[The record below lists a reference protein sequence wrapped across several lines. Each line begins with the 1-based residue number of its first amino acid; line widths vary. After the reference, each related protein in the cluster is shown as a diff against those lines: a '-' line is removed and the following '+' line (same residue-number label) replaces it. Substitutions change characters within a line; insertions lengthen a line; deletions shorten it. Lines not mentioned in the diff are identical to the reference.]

1 MRNREVAD
9 LLFKIADGLDL
20 SGENFFKI
28 RAYRKAGNVIKDLPE
43 DIEKIYKDGNLTTIE
58 GVGSGIAKKI
68 EEYLTTGKMTKL
80 EEVTKDVPESLFN
93 LLNIR
98 DLGPRTIHLLH
109 KKLGVNDLQD
119 LRKVI
124 QDGSFSE
131 IEGLG
136 DKKAEKILENIKF
149 YEERTG
155 KDRRFTIGEV
165 MPMVEKILANLE
177 KSKSVKRFST
187 AGSLRRMKETVGDI
201 DILIETAQ
209 PEKAIKEFT
218 SFPEIKKVLEAGK
231 TKVSVMLKDIDIL
244 MDLRILPRESYGAAL
259 LYFTGSKDHNV
270 KLRGMA
276 IKKGLKINEYG
287 VFKKEKMV
295 AGKTEKEIYN
305 LLGMDFIPP
314 ELRENRGEIE
324 LALKGELPD
333 LINYNDIKGNLHTHT
348 KYSDGKNSIKE
359 LASFAKDFG
368 YSYIGITDHSSQAAY
383 ANGLKEDELKKQIDE
398 IDALN
403 ENLKDF
409 RILKG
414 TESDILPDG
423 SLDFKDELLE
433 KLDFVIGAIHSGF
446 KKNVTSRME
455 KALENPYLTIL
466 AHPTGRLISSRVGY
480 EVDLEKV
487 MEKAKEKKKIL
498 EINAYYDRLDLNEFN
513 AREANEKGIKLCI
526 STDAHNFDM
535 FKWMNL
541 GVGIARRAWIPSNS
555 VINTYVLA
563 DLLNTFKRN
572 G

>member
-28 RAYRKAGNVIKDLPE
+28 RAYRKVGNVIKDLPE
-43 DIEKIYKDGNLTTIE
+43 DIEKIYKNGNLTTIE
-58 GVGSGIAKKI
+58 GVGAGIAKKI

-80 EEVTKDVPESLFN
+80 EEISKDIPESLFN
-93 LLNIR
+93 LLHIR
-98 DLGPRTIHLLH
+98 DLGPRTIHDLH
-109 KKLGVNDLQD
+109 KKLGVNNLQD
-119 LRKVI
+119 LKKVI
-124 QDGSFSE
+124 QNGSFSE

-149 YEERTG
+149 YEEKTG

-177 KSKSVKRFST
+177 KTKSVKRFST

-201 DILIETAQ
+201 DILIETGS
-209 PEKAIKEFT
+209 PEKAINEFT
-218 SFPEIKKVLEAGK
+218 SFPEIKKVLESGK
-231 TKVSVMLKDIDIL
+231 TKVSVMLKDIDIR
-244 MDLRILPRESYGAAL
+244 MDLRILPDKSYGAAL

-270 KLRGMA
+270 KIRGLA

-295 AGKTEKEIYN
+295 AGKSEEEIYN

-314 ELRENRGEIE
+314 ELRENRGEVE
-324 LALKGELPD
+324 LALKGKLPELID
-333 LINYNDIKGNLHTHT
+333 YKDIKGNLHTHSR
-348 KYSDGKNSIKE
+348 YSDGNNSIKE

-368 YSYIGITDHSSQAAY
+368 YSYIGITDHSSSAAY
-383 ANGLKEDELKKQIDE
+383 ANGLKENELKKQIDE

-403 ENLKDF
+403 ENSDDF

-423 SLDFKDELLE
+423 SLDFREDILD

-446 KKNVTSRME
+446 TKNVTKRME

-480 EVDLEKV
+480 EVDLDRV
-487 MEKAKEKKKIL
+487 MDKAKEEKKIL
-498 EINAYYDRLDLNEFN
+498 EINAYYDRLDLNELN

-535 FKWMNL
+535 FKWMDL
-541 GVGIARRAWIPSNS
+541 GVGIARRAWIPRDS
-555 VINTYVLA
+555 VINTYELN
-563 DLLNTFKRN
+563 DLLKIFKRN

>member
-43 DIEKIYKDGNLTTIE
+43 DIEKIYKDGNLTEIE
-58 GVGSGIAKKI
+58 GVGAGIAKKI

-80 EEVTKDVPESLFN
+80 EEVLKNIPESLFN
-93 LLNIR
+93 LLQIR
-98 DLGPRTIHLLH
+98 DLGPRTIHSLH
-109 KKLGVNDLQD
+109 KELQVNNLQD
-119 LRKVI
+119 LKKVI
-124 QDGSFSE
+124 EKGSFSK

-136 DKKAEKILENIKF
+136 NKKAEKILENIKF

-155 KDRRFTIGEV
+155 KNRRFTLGKVTPIVKE
-165 MPMVEKILANLE
+165 ILKKLKNL
-177 KSKSVKRFST
+177 KSVKRVST

-201 DILIETAQ
+201 DILIESAHPQ
-209 PEKAIKEFT
+209 KVIDSFT
-218 SFPEIKKVLEAGK
+218 SFPEIKKILESGK
-231 TKVSVMLKDIDIL
+231 TKVSVMLKGIDIQ
-244 MDLRILPRESYGAAL
+244 MDLRILPNESYGAAL

-324 LALKGELPD
+324 LALKGKLPD
-333 LINYNDIKGNLHTHT
+333 LINYNDIKGNLHTHS
-348 KYSDGKNSIKE
+348 KYSDGEKSIKE

-368 YSYIGITDHSSQAAY
+368 YSYIGITDHSKSAVY
-383 ANGLKEDELKKQIDE
+383 ANGLTEETLKKQIDE

-403 ENLKDF
+403 ENSDDF

-414 TESDILPDG
+414 TESDILSDG
-423 SLDFKDELLE
+423 SLDFRDEILE

-446 KKNVTSRME
+446 KKNVTKRME

-466 AHPTGRLISSRVGY
+466 AHPTGRLISSRAGY
-480 EVDLEKV
+480 EVDLDRV
-487 MEKAKEKKKIL
+487 MSKAEEEKKIL
-498 EINAYYDRLDLNEFN
+498 EINAYYDRLDLNDFN
-513 AREANEKGIKLCI
+513 AKEANKRDIKLCI

-535 FKWMNL
+535 FKWMDL
-541 GVGIARRAWIPSNS
+541 GVGIARRAWINSDS
-555 VINTYVLA
+555 VINTYPLK
-563 DLLNTFKRN
+563 DLLKILKRN

>member
-43 DIEKIYKDGNLTTIE
+43 DIEKIYKDGNLTEIE
-58 GVGSGIAKKI
+58 GVGAGIAKKI

-80 EEVTKDVPESLFN
+80 EEVLKNIPESLFN
-93 LLNIR
+93 LLQIR
-98 DLGPRTIHLLH
+98 DLGPRTIHSLH
-109 KKLGVNDLQD
+109 KKLGVNNLQD
-119 LRKVI
+119 LKKVI
-124 QDGSFSE
+124 ENGSFSE

-136 DKKAEKILENIKF
+136 EKKAAKILENIKF

-155 KDRRFTIGEV
+155 KNRRFTLGEV
-165 MPMVEKILANLE
+165 TPIVEKILKKLKNL
-177 KSKSVKRFST
+177 KSVKRVST

-201 DILIETAQ
+201 DILIETTHSQ
-209 PEKAIKEFT
+209 KVIDEFT
-218 SFPEIKKVLEAGK
+218 SFPEIKKVLESGK
-231 TKVSVMLKDIDIL
+231 TKVSVMLKGIDIQ
-244 MDLRILPRESYGAAL
+244 MDLRILTPESYGAAL

-276 IKKGLKINEYG
+276 IKKALKINEYG

-324 LALKGELPD
+324 LALTGKLPELID
-333 LINYNDIKGNLHTHT
+333 YNDIKGNLHTHS
-348 KYSDGKNSIKE
+348 KYSDGEKSIKE
-359 LASFAKDFG
+359 LASFAKNFG
-368 YSYIGITDHSSQAAY
+368 YSYIGITDHSRSAAY
-383 ANGLKEDELKKQIDE
+383 ANGLTEDELKKQIDE
-398 IDALN
+398 IDTLN
-403 ENLKDF
+403 ENLDDF

-414 TESDILPDG
+414 TESDILSDG
-423 SLDFKDELLE
+423 SLDFKDEVLE

-446 KKNVTSRME
+446 RKNVTKRME

-466 AHPTGRLISSRVGY
+466 AHPTGRLISSRAGY
-480 EVDLEKV
+480 EVDLDRV
-487 MEKAKEKKKIL
+487 MSKAEEEKKIL
-498 EINAYYDRLDLNEFN
+498 EINAYYDRLDLNDLN
-513 AREANEKGIKLCI
+513 AKEANKRGIKLCI

-535 FKWMNL
+535 FKWMDL
-541 GVGIARRAWIPSNS
+541 GVGIARRAWISSDS
-555 VINTYVLA
+555 VINTYPLK
-563 DLLNTFKRN
+563 DLLKILKRN